1 MELLDSS
8 GNPAERRR
16 VQIHPVGDSLAKQS
30 FQKECDIN
38 NIMRK
43 FEKTGQIPHL
53 NNHTGGYG
61 NYIGFEDY
69 HTSLNKI
76 LAADEAF
83 ASLPAKVRT
92 KFQNDP
98 AHFLEFAQNPENL
111 NEMREMGLAP
121 PAPPEP
127 STDETPAEGGT
138 PSPKDGGPP
147 AGAAAAALA
156 VSTAQQR
163 AGQSPAA
170 Q

>member
-16 VQIHPVGDSLAKQS
+16 VQTHPIGDSLAKQS

-53 NNHTGGYG
+53 NTHTGGYG
-61 NYIGFEDY
+61 HYIGFEDY

-83 ASLPAKVRT
+83 ASLPAHVRT

-98 AHFLEFAQNPENL
+98 AQFLEFAQNPQNL
-111 NEMREMGLAP
+111 PQMREMGLALEG
-121 PAPPEP
+121 PPEP
-127 STDETPAEGGT
+127 LQDKTPAEGGT
-138 PSPKDGGPP
+138 PSTKDGGPP
-147 AGAAAAALA
+147 ADAAAAAEA
-156 VSTAQQR
+156 VSTAY
-163 AGQSPAA
+163 AKTGQSPAA